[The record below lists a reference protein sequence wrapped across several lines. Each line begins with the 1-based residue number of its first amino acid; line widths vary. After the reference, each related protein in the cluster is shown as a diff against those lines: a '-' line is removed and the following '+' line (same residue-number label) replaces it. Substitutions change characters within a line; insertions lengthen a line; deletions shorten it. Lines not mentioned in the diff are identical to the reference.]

1 MQGYMDKFSQL
12 YNQYDLYREKVNEGH
27 FDFTTNLLQYEITEE
42 YFLKVN
48 RAVELLFR
56 FYEAKLTNTAIR
68 NTVAYRVNHNH
79 ADNVKFCLLIDV
91 LRCYD
96 GLSHPTTFTTPEGI
110 ALMVLLDKII
120 GKRRIITYDL
130 LSAVDS
136 ATLSLID
143 LVPYLSECSEQL
155 GSRYS
160 LYLPTIL
167 GKKDSDTEKLY
178 RRILYNLCKTI
189 AEVDGEISTS
199 EEEWLNE
206 IALLNDDDPD
216 NDIDISGL

>member
-1 MQGYMDKFSQL
+1 MDKFSQL
-12 YNQYDLYREKVNEGH
+12 YGQYDLYKEKAKEEGSYLS
-27 FDFTTNLLQYEITEE
+27 TNLLQYDITED
-42 YFLKVN
+42 YFLKVSS
-48 RAVELLFR
+48 AVELLLSL
-56 FYEAKLTNTAIR
+56 YEAKLTNTTIR
-68 NTVAYRVNHNH
+68 NAVAYRINHNH
-79 ADNVKFCLLIDV
+79 ANNVKFCLLIDV

-120 GKRRIITYDL
+120 GERKIVTYEQ

-143 LVPYLSECSEQL
+143 LVPYLSDCSDQL
-155 GSRYS
+155 GSRYT
-160 LYLPTIL
+160 LYLPTIF
-167 GKKDSDTEKLY
+167 KKKAPDLERLY
-178 RRILYNLCKTI
+178 RRTLYNLCKTI
-189 AEVDGEISTS
+189 AEVDGAISAA

-216 NDIDISGL
+216 NDIDLCGL

>member
-1 MQGYMDKFSQL
+1 MDKFSQL
-12 YNQYDLYREKVNEGH
+12 YDQIALYKEKINQDDS
-27 FDFTTNLLQYEITEE
+27 DFATNLLQYDITED
-42 YFLKVN
+42 YFLKVS

-56 FYEAKLTNTAIR
+56 FYEAKLANTTIR
-68 NTVAYRVNHNH
+68 NAVAYRLNHNH
-79 ADNVKFCLLIDV
+79 ADNVKICLLIDV

-96 GLSHPTTFTTPEGI
+96 GLSHPTTFTKPEGI
-110 ALMVLLDKII
+110 ALMVLLDKMI
-120 GKRRIITYDL
+120 GEGLIMSYNQ

-160 LYLPTIL
+160 LYLPTIFE
-167 GKKDSDTEKLY
+167 KKAPDMQQLY
-178 RRILYNLCKTI
+178 RRILYNLCKTV
-189 AEVDGEISTS
+189 AEVDGEISAV

-206 IALLNDDDPD
+206 IALLNDDDPN
-216 NDIDISGL
+216 NDIDISGF

>member
-1 MQGYMDKFSQL
+1 MDKFSQL
-12 YNQYDLYREKVNEGH
+12 YNQYALYKEKVNEDDS
-27 FDFTTNLLQYEITEE
+27 DFTTNLLQYGITEDY
-42 YFLKVN
+42 YFKVN
-48 RAVELLFR
+48 KATELLLR
-56 FYEAKLTNTAIR
+56 FYEAKLTNTTIR
-68 NTVAYRVNHNH
+68 NAVAYRLNHNH

-96 GLSHPTTFTTPEGI
+96 GLNHPTTFTTPEGI
-110 ALMVLLDKII
+110 AMMVLLDKTI
-120 GKRRIITYDL
+120 GESKIMAYEQ
-130 LSAVDS
+130 LSSIDS
-136 ATLSLID
+136 TTLSLID

-160 LYLPTIL
+160 LFLPTIFE
-167 GKKDSDTEKLY
+167 KKAPDMEQLY

-189 AEVDGEISTS
+189 AEVDEEISAA

-206 IALLNDDDPD
+206 IALLNDDDPS